1 MNDEAI
7 IAAEQAVEKA
17 ASKHAY
23 QITDHI
29 KGPAVQ
35 AKTYTLVRES
45 IIIGARL
52 MQEKLMEIIG
62 NENKIDNYEQKSNRS
77 DQDSSRQDS

>member
-7 IAAEQAVEKA
+7 ITAEQAVVKA

-29 KGPAVQ
+29 KDPAVQ

-52 MQEKLMEIIG
+52 MQEKLMKLTGKE
-62 NENKIDNYEQKSNRS
+62 K
-77 DQDSSRQDS
+77 

>member
-29 KGPAVQ
+29 KDPAVQ

-52 MQEKLMEIIG
+52 MQEELMKLTGKE
-62 NENKIDNYEQKSNRS
+62 K
-77 DQDSSRQDS
+77 